1 MGSTGP
7 GVRVLLLAGLLA
19 GSFSVTALPAQG
31 QPAPAVGGGVRP
43 PASSSVPSLRVVI
56 DAEPQHLNPLLDPD
70 LWGYRITHD
79 LICEPL
85 LRRKAEPPEL
95 PIAPERPE
103 RADRTERDARELRP
117 ARYEPVLAERFRLD
131 PDGHG
136 IELEIRRG
144 VRFHDGR
151 PLTAYDVRM
160 SIEMVRTAGTSALR
174 TQALLSDVVRVQIVG
189 KDGIR
194 IDLRRASRR
203 AAILSALSEIDILPA
218 SHFANGRLMHQPW
231 NRRPICTGPYR
242 FVEWR
247 RGHSIL
253 LRKNPTYWG
262 PPPAA
267 QELRFRIALDGAQGL
282 SLLRQGEA
290 DVLGRV
296 MPRYLDDQVEPA
308 VQRGRWRKLEL
319 DADQAVVVVPNGR
332 HPLLGLAM
340 VRRALELVL
349 VREKVRERL
358 VRDVRKGLGTP
369 LRLPP
374 LPPSV
379 LGGAELV
386 ETATNGTQPSL
397 SAEALLDQAQ
407 VVRLTPDGPRQHQ
420 GRPVRLKLLMPSGTS
435 ELSETAKRLGDAL
448 AKTGLKLEPEV
459 VDLVTF
465 ISRLRR
471 GMFELALC
479 AWSFTG
485 GLEAMELEP
494 LLAYALPQ
502 PPPHAVFTK
511 DEKPLYTELATA
523 LAVLRDGS
531 EPQHLTKVAS
541 RLVARW
547 QEDAPLYLLYRP
559 RQVVLLGPLVEP
571 LAPPL
576 LGDFINL
583 RGLVRPPPVLP
594 TAMR

>member
-1 MGSTGP
+1 MGSTG
-7 GVRVLLLAGLLA
+7 RRARLSLLAFACILA
-19 GSFSVTALPAQG
+19 ASPAHG
-31 QPAPAVGGGVRP
+31 QPAKEAGAGVRP
-43 PASSSVPSLRVVI
+43 SASSSVPSLRVVI

-95 PIAPERPE
+95 PIAPERD
-103 RADRTERDARELRP
+103 ARDAHEARELRP

-131 PDGHG
+131 PDGHS
-136 IELEIRRG
+136 IELEVRRG

-160 SIEMVRTAGTSALR
+160 SIEMVRTAGQSALR
-174 TQALLSDVVRVQIVG
+174 TQALLADVVRVQIVG

-218 SHFANGRLMHQPW
+218 SHFTSGRLMYQPW

-319 DADQAVVVVPNGR
+319 DADQAVVLLPNGR
-332 HPLLGLAM
+332 HPLLGMAM

-349 VREKVRERL
+349 SREKVRERL

-379 LGGAELV
+379 FGGPELV
-386 ETATNGTQPSL
+386 ETAASGTPTSGL

-420 GRPVRLKLLMPSGTS
+420 GRPVRLKLLLPSGTT
-435 ELSETAKRLGDAL
+435 ELAETAKRLGDAL
-448 AKTGLKLEPEV
+448 AKVGLKLEPEV
-459 VDLVTF
+459 VDLATF
-465 ISRLRR
+465 VSRLRR

-502 PPPHAVFTK
+502 PPPHAVFAGK
-511 DEKPLYTELATA
+511 DEKPLYTELSTA

-531 EPQHLTKVAS
+531 DPQHLTRTAS

-547 QEDAPLYLLYRP
+547 REDAPLYLLYRP

-571 LAPPL
+571 QTPPL

-583 RGLVRPPPVLP
+583 RSLVRPPPVLQS
-594 TAMR
+594 AMR